1 MVIQRLQTLLLVIA
15 IVMAVAFLFVPF
27 GYEYAT
33 DAATMQ
39 EASRSLTATDF
50 IGLLIPV
57 IVTIVFMVIGIF
69 TFRKP
74 AVQKFFVIFSALLT
88 AACIGV
94 VIYTLTAGAVDT
106 VPAVSIRTV
115 WGGGGILLVAM
126 LIAQIFAYRGI
137 VADQKL
143 LRSTE
148 RFYN

>member
-15 IVMAVAFLFVPF
+15 IALAVTFIFVPF

-33 DAATMQ
+33 DVATMQ
-39 EASRSLTATDF
+39 EAARSLKTTDF

-57 IVTIVFMVIGIF
+57 ITTIVFMFIAIF

-74 AVQKFFVIFSALLT
+74 AVQKFFVIFSALIT
-88 AACIGV
+88 AACIV
-94 VIYTLTAGAVDT
+94 VAIYTLTAGAVDSN
-106 VPAVSIRTV
+106 PAVNIRTV
-115 WGGGGILLVAM
+115 WGGGGLLLVAM

-143 LRSTE
+143 LRSAE